1 MSRQSVDFS
10 TTRGRAGTPVAVIV
24 LASIFAS
31 SCTLGPAYKRPDIQT
46 PTAFRGADSADAA
59 APQSLADVQWFDLF
73 QDPTLTQLVTTAL
86 QQNFDLRI
94 AAERVLQ
101 ARAIVRV
108 TRADQFPTVDGTAD
122 VVGTRFSQSG
132 ANRAIPRGVDSDVT
146 YTQAGFSLGWELD
159 VWGRLRR
166 LSEAARAQYFAT
178 EDARRAVVMTLVAD
192 VTETYLALRG
202 LDLELE
208 IARRTRD
215 VATEGLRLTE
225 ARRDRGV
232 ATNLDVRQAEQLLY
246 TASSQIASI
255 EREVAQTENALSL
268 LLGRFPGE
276 VQRGL
281 ALEAFKAP
289 PAVPAGVPSALLERR
304 PDIRQAEQELVAANA
319 QIGVA
324 KAEYFPRISLTGFL
338 GGQSRALSE
347 LLTAPARIWTV
358 GAGATVPI
366 FNAGRT
372 GANVR
377 FAEAVQRELV
387 VNYQRAIYTAFREV
401 SDSLTGYRKTAEQRA
416 EQERLVETLRAS
428 TQLSTQRYQG
438 GVDNYLQVLDAQR
451 NLFQGELDLARL
463 RQLELSAIVQLYR
476 ALGGGWS
483 EAAKTAAARQP
494 STDRPA
500 EGHQ

>member
-1 MSRQSVDFS
+1 MLI
-10 TTRGRAGTPVAVIV
+10 RAAGAVVASA
-24 LASIFAS
+24 LTW
-31 SCTLGPAYKRPDIQT
+31 SCTMGPAYQRPEIQ
-46 PTAFRGADSADAA
+46 PPSVFRGAEAAAAA
-59 APQSLADVQWFDLF
+59 APESLADARWFDLF
-73 QDPTLTQLVTTAL
+73 QDPTLTQLVTSAL

-101 ARAIVRV
+101 ARAIVRI
-108 TRADQFPTVDGTAD
+108 TRADQLPTVDGTAD
-122 VVGTRFSQSG
+122 LVATRLSQTG
-132 ANRAIPRGVDSDVT
+132 ANRVIPRGVDSDVA
-146 YTQAGFSLGWELD
+146 YTQVGFSLGWELD

-166 LSEAARAQYFAT
+166 LSESARAQYLAT
-178 EDARRAVVMTLVAD
+178 EEARRGVVTTLVGD

-208 IARRTRD
+208 IAQRTRD
-215 VATEGLRLTE
+215 IATEGLRLTE

-246 TASSQIASI
+246 TASGQIASI

-281 ALEAFKAP
+281 ALEAFEAP

-304 PDIRQAEQELVAANA
+304 PDIRQAEQELIAANA
-319 QIGVA
+319 QIGAA

-347 LLTAPARIWTV
+347 LLTAPSRIWTV

-372 GANVR
+372 RGNV
-377 FAEAVQRELV
+377 ALTEAVQRELV
-387 VNYQRAIYTAFREV
+387 VSYQRTVYAAFREV

-451 NLFQGELDLARL
+451 NLFRGELDLARL
-463 RQLELSAIVQLYR
+463 RQLELAAIVQLYR

-483 EAAKTAAARQP
+483 
-494 STDRPA
+494 
-500 EGHQ
+500 

>member
-1 MSRQSVDFS
+1 MLRQNVDFS
-10 TTRGRAGTPVAVIV
+10 TGADHVLIRAAGAVVASA
-24 LASIFAS
+24 LTW
-31 SCTLGPAYKRPDIQT
+31 SCTMGPAYQRPEIQ
-46 PTAFRGADSADAA
+46 PPSAFRGAEAAAAA
-59 APQSLADVQWFDLF
+59 APESLADARWFDLF
-73 QDPTLTQLVTTAL
+73 QDPTLTQLVTSAL

-101 ARAIVRV
+101 ARAIVRI
-108 TRADQFPTVDGTAD
+108 TRADQLPTVDGTAD
-122 VVGTRFSQSG
+122 LVATRLSQTG
-132 ANRAIPRGVDSDVT
+132 ANRVIPRGVDSDVA
-146 YTQAGFSLGWELD
+146 YTQVGFSLGWELD

-166 LSEAARAQYFAT
+166 LSESARAQYLAT
-178 EDARRAVVMTLVAD
+178 EEARRGVVTTLVGD

-208 IARRTRD
+208 IAQRTRD
-215 VATEGLRLTE
+215 IATEGLRLTE

-246 TASSQIASI
+246 TASGQIASI

-304 PDIRQAEQELVAANA
+304 PDIRQAEQELIAANA
-319 QIGVA
+319 QIGAA

-347 LLTAPARIWTV
+347 LLTAPSRIWTV

-372 GANVR
+372 RGNV
-377 FAEAVQRELV
+377 ALTEAVQRELV
-387 VNYQRAIYTAFREV
+387 VNYQRTVYAAFREV

-451 NLFQGELDLARL
+451 NLFRGELDLARL
-463 RQLELSAIVQLYR
+463 RQLELAAIVQLYR

-483 EAAKTAAARQP
+483 
-494 STDRPA
+494 
-500 EGHQ
+500 